1 MEVLIYTKSNCPFCE
16 KAKAWFTQ
24 HGHSYTQIVLDDE
37 EQRLAFYQ
45 KVSNGKEVRSV
56 PQIFID
62 GKHIGTY
69 NDLMAISD
77 KLVKKQGGLLEFSET
92 YKPFHYPWAV
102 DLTTR
107 HEKAHWIEDELDLSE
122 DVSDWKG
129 GKMTNIEKEY
139 IINILRLFTQSDV
152 AVGQNY
158 YDQFIPK
165 FKNNEIR
172 NMLGSFAAREGIHQ
186 RAYALLNET
195 LGLPDREYH
204 AFLEY
209 AEMADKIEYMRK
221 ADTNT
226 LRGLGLSLAKS
237 VFNEGVA
244 LFASFVMLLNFQR
257 FGKMKGMGKV
267 VEWSIRDEA
276 LISGTQV
283 VTESGNKNIEDITL
297 EDLVLQFDMET
308 REFSFVNPTKTQG
321 VIRDESYVFEH
332 PEFRQH
338 VSPNHRVI
346 YEEDGEIR
354 ECLAKD
360 FTPADN
366 KYLLVLDEMKYK
378 KIKSTEVKITH
389 KQHDPENFYCLAVP
403 GKSFVIDDDGRKS
416 VTGNS
421 MHVEGNSKLFKTFCK
436 EHSRVVDDEFK
447 KEIYGISRDIV
458 NLEDKFIDLAY
469 EIGTIEGLDKAEVK
483 QYIRYITDRRLLQ
496 PGMKPNFK
504 VKENPLPW
512 LEWVLNGADH
522 TNFFENRVTEYEV
535 AGLSGKWD
543 DAYSA

>member
-1 MEVLIYTKSNCPFCE
+1 MEVVIYTKTNCPFCE

-24 HGHSYTQIVLDDE
+24 HGYTYTAIVLDDE

-45 KVSNGKEVRSV
+45 RVSNGKEVRSV

-62 GKHIGTY
+62 DKHIGTY

-77 KLVKKQGGLLEFSET
+77 KLVKKSGGLLEFSET

-102 DLTTR
+102 EMTTR

-129 GKMTNIEKEY
+129 GKITPAEKEY
-139 IINILRLFTQSDV
+139 ITNVLRLFTQSDV

-158 YDQFIPK
+158 YDQFIPR

-195 LGLPDREYH
+195 LGLPDSEYH

-209 AEMADKIEYMRK
+209 SEMADKIEYMRK

-267 VEWSIRDEA
+267 VEWSIRDE
-276 LISGTQV
+276 
-283 VTESGNKNIEDITL
+283 
-297 EDLVLQFDMET
+297 
-308 REFSFVNPTKTQG
+308 
-321 VIRDESYVFEH
+321 
-332 PEFRQH
+332 
-338 VSPNHRVI
+338 
-346 YEEDGEIR
+346 
-354 ECLAKD
+354 
-360 FTPADN
+360 
-366 KYLLVLDEMKYK
+366 
-378 KIKSTEVKITH
+378 
-389 KQHDPENFYCLAVP
+389 
-403 GKSFVIDDDGRKS
+403 
-416 VTGNS
+416 S
-421 MHVEGNSKLFKTFCK
+421 MHVEGNSKLFKAFCK
-436 EHSRVVDDEFK
+436 EHSRVVDNTFK
-447 KEIYGISRDIV
+447 KEIYEMSRDIV
-458 NLEDKFIDLAY
+458 DLEDKFIDLAY
-469 EIGTIEGLDKAEVK
+469 EIGTIEGLEKEEVK

-496 PGMKPNFK
+496 IGMKPNFK

-535 AGLSGKWD
+535 AGLLGSWD
-543 DAYSA
+543 DAYAA

>member
-1 MEVLIYTKSNCPFCE
+1 MSALHAKDRKMDVTIYTKSNCPFCE
-16 KAKAWFTQ
+16 KAKAWFKQ
-24 HGHSYTQIVLDDE
+24 RGISYTKVVLDDE

-45 KVSNGKEVRSV
+45 RLSNGREVRSV

-62 GKHIGTY
+62 DKHIGTY
-69 NDLMAISD
+69 NDLMAIAD
-77 KLVKKQGGLLEFSET
+77 TLVKKQGGLLEFSET

-102 DLTTR
+102 EITTR

-122 DVSDWKG
+122 DVADWKM
-129 GKMTNIEKEY
+129 GKMTNTEKEY
-139 IINILRLFTQSDV
+139 VTNILRLFTQSDV

-195 LGLPDREYH
+195 LGLPDSEYH

-209 AEMADKIEYMRK
+209 SEMADKIDYMRK

-267 VEWSIRDEA
+267 VEWSIRDES
-276 LISGTQV
+276 I
-283 VTESGNKNIEDITL
+283 
-297 EDLVLQFDMET
+297 
-308 REFSFVNPTKTQG
+308 
-321 VIRDESYVFEH
+321 
-332 PEFRQH
+332 
-338 VSPNHRVI
+338 
-346 YEEDGEIR
+346 
-354 ECLAKD
+354 
-360 FTPADN
+360 
-366 KYLLVLDEMKYK
+366 
-378 KIKSTEVKITH
+378 
-389 KQHDPENFYCLAVP
+389 
-403 GKSFVIDDDGRKS
+403 
-416 VTGNS
+416 
-421 MHVEGNSKLFKTFCK
+421 HVEGNSKLFKAFVK
-436 EHSRVVDDEFK
+436 EHGRVVDNEFK
-447 KEIYGISRDIV
+447 KEIYEMSKDIV
-458 NLEDKFIDLAY
+458 DLEDKFIELAY
-469 EIGTIEGLDKAEVK
+469 EMGSIEGLAKEEVK

-496 PGMKPNFK
+496 LGMKPNFK

-535 AGLSGKWD
+535 AGLTGSWD
-543 DAYSA
+543 DAYEDAA